1 MLCELSI
8 RNFAII
14 DDLTIRFDRG
24 LTVLSGETGAGKSV
38 IVNAVNLLLGSRASA
53 KLIRT
58 GAETAELE
66 ALFDLPAESG
76 APAILEAHGFDPQ
89 PELIIRRV
97 IARSD
102 RHRIYINGRLATM
115 QLLAAVTENL
125 AAISG
130 QHEHQRLLTES
141 EHLAILDRFA
151 GLVPLRENLRAV
163 CHTLKPLIRQLEDFQ
178 NQDRSQ
184 QAQAELLRFQYN
196 EISEAGLKPDEDAVL
211 KQEQT
216 RLKNAEMLYQS
227 VFNAV
232 ESLYA
237 GTGAIYEKLGEIRK
251 QMEQVSTIDSFLEPA
266 ARDIAEINYKT
277 EDIARQLQ
285 SYLDTIFFDP
295 VRLEE
300 IDARLNQLNQLKRK
314 YGPELPD
321 VLARRG
327 EIENELTAIE
337 SLTDTIAAT
346 KAQMA
351 SDYNR
356 LAALAAELSRKR
368 RQAAGGLAQNL
379 QESLGS
385 LNMENTRVEIAFSDH
400 APPNGLSSWLTVDG
414 KAVTDA
420 GLEQACLMIS
430 PNIGE
435 ALKPLSAIASGGE
448 LSRTILALKSIMI
461 PTDTDMTLIFD
472 EVDAGIGGQ
481 TADRVGKKLAGL
493 AARHQVICITHLAQI
508 AKFADHHYQIVKHVE
523 NGRTVT
529 QIFKL
534 DDVQRLE
541 ETARMIGGADITPT
555 TRQHA
560 DELLKTGQQYS
571 SDITR

>member
-53 KLIRT
+53 RLIRT
-58 GAETAELE
+58 GAENAELE
-66 ALFDLPAESG
+66 ALFDLPAGSG
-76 APAILEAHGFDPQ
+76 APFILEAHGFEPA

-97 IARSD
+97 IARND

-115 QLLAAVTENL
+115 QLLTAVTENL

-151 GLVPLRENLRAV
+151 GLVPLRENLRTV
-163 CHTLKPLIRQLEDFQ
+163 YHTLKPLIGQLEDFQ
-178 NQDRSQ
+178 GRNRSQ
-184 QAQAELLRFQYN
+184 QAQADLLRFQHS
-196 EISEAGLKPDEDAVL
+196 EIADANLRPDEDAVL
-211 KQEQT
+211 KQEQI

-227 VFNAV
+227 VFGAV

-237 GTGAIYEKLGEIRK
+237 GAGAIYEKLGEVRK
-251 QMEQVSTIDSFLEPA
+251 QMEQVAAIDSFLEPS

-285 SYLDTIFFDP
+285 SYLDAIQFDP
-295 VRLEE
+295 ARLEE

-314 YGPELPD
+314 YGPELSD
-321 VLARRG
+321 VTARLG
-327 EIENELTAIE
+327 EIETELAAIE
-337 SLTDTIAAT
+337 SLTDKIATIET
-346 KAQMA
+346 QMA
-351 SDYNR
+351 SVYDR
-356 LAALAAELSRKR
+356 LAALAAELSTKR
-368 RQAAGGLAQNL
+368 RQAADGLARSL
-379 QESLGS
+379 QDSLGS
-385 LNMENTRVEIAFSDH
+385 LNMENTRVGVSFSDH
-400 APPNGLSSWLTVDG
+400 TVPNRLSPWLTIDG
-414 KAVTDA
+414 KSVTEA

-430 PNIGE
+430 PNVGE
-435 ALKPLSAIASGGE
+435 GLKPLSAIASGGE

-493 AARHQVICITHLAQI
+493 AVRHQVICITHLAQI
-508 AKFADHHYQIVKHVE
+508 AKFADHHYRIVKHVE
-523 NGRTVT
+523 DGRTAT
-529 QIFKL
+529 RIFKL
-534 DDVQRLE
+534 DHAGRLE

-571 SDITR
+571 PVTMG